1 MNSTLKKYLL
11 LAGIAGAIVALD
23 QFTKSLVRNSLAVGE
38 TWMPWEWLA
47 PFARVIHWQNDGVV
61 FGLFQGVGDM
71 FAVLTAL
78 VVVAIVY
85 FYPRIPESEK
95 PLRIALAM
103 QAGGAIGN
111 LVDRVTIGHV
121 TDFVSLGNF
130 PVFNMADSSIT
141 LGVVVLLIGLYFDER
156 RRMNEEKKAA
166 QAEQAEKETAEPA
179 EQPHE

>member
-1 MNSTLKKYLL
+1 MNSTLKKYFL

-38 TWMPWEWLA
+38 TWMPWDWLA

-130 PVFNMADSSIT
+130 PVFNVADSSIT
-141 LGVVVLLIGLYFDER
+141 LGVIVLLIGLYFDEH
-156 RRMNEEKKAA
+156 RRMNEEQKAA